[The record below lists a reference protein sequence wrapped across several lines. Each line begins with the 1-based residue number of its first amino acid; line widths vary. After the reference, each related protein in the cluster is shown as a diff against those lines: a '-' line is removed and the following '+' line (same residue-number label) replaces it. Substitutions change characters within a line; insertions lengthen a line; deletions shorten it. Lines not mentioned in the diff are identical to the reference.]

1 VELVPSPVGVLLPP
15 PPLPLLGVVV
25 VPLPPL
31 PVPLLGV
38 VVVPLLPVPLVLP
51 EPLSLPELPPVPLPL
66 VSPEPELGGLVD
78 PEPERELPREPEP
91 GSLPETLEAGG
102 AGLIGAVNATG
113 GPPYEFVVGVG
124 PRGNRYRCGCRACPG
139 GVGCDE
145 PRRTAGLGAAAR
157 GSCATFSDRGVTACV
172 APGMGPTPNA
182 GDDAPALDCNGAAGP
197 CWTSPTCAEPCRPGA
212 PGR

>member
-31 PVPLLGV
+31 PVLLLGV

-51 EPLSLPELPPVPLPL
+51 EPLSLPELPLVPPAL
-66 VSPEPELGGLVD
+66 VSPEPGLGGLLD
-78 PEPERELPREPEP
+78 PESEPPCEPVPGLLPR
-91 GSLPETLEAGG
+91 TLG
-102 AGLIGAVNATG
+102 ARGTGLLGVGNATG
-113 GPPYEFVVGVG
+113 GPAYELVVGVG
-124 PRGNRYRCGCRACPG
+124 PRGNRYRCGCRAWPG
-139 GVGCDE
+139 GVACDE
-145 PRRTAGLGAAAR
+145 PRRTAVFGADAP
-157 GSCATFSDRGVTACV
+157 GFCTTLSDRGVAACV

-197 CWTSPTCAEPCRPGA
+197 CWTSPTCAEPCSPGA